1 MKLKLSRRTGT
12 IIKLAL
18 AAAVV
23 VVIAYRLR
31 FAPVP
36 VLGHEIC
43 PGSIAGEVMGTGTLE
58 ARVKT
63 TISPRIQE
71 RLAEVLVDQ
80 NDRVETGQLLARLDD
95 VAPRAARQ
103 RAMELLDYLG
113 VADRAA
119 NLPDAL
125 SGGQQQRVAAARAL
139 ANHPSLILADE
150 PSAALDSQRGRQV
163 MDLFRKVAH
172 EQGAGV
178 IVVTHDQRSLDVFD
192 RTFEMEDGHLKSRQ
206 EPDGSI
212 AKDSPHHN

>member
-1 MKLKLSRRTGT
+1 MKLKLPRRTGT

-80 NDRVETGQLLARLDD
+80 GDAVKGDQLLARLDD
-95 VAPRAARQ
+95 GELKMQVEVAEAA
-103 RAMELLDYLG
+103 
-113 VADRAA
+113 
-119 NLPDAL
+119 
-125 SGGQQQRVAAARAL
+125 RVAAGSSLERVKTDEARAV
-139 ANHPSLILADE
+139 AVNQQAR
-150 PSAALDSQRGRQV
+150 LDHKRIS
-163 MDLFRKVAH
+163 DLL
-172 EQGAGV
+172 
-178 IVVTHDQRSLDVFD
+178 T
-192 RTFEMEDGHLKSRQ
+192 
-206 EPDGSI
+206 
-212 AKDSPHHN
+212 N